1 MRTKRSDGMQC
12 HYEVSLWNEE
22 LSCRDRKKQRAAG
35 KKAVCSLKA
44 DALFRKSA
52 AQQITQTVILPVHAL
67 YAVF

>member
-12 HYEVSLWNEE
+12 HYGIKN
-22 LSCRDRKKQRAAG
+22 DRAATE
-35 KKAVCSLKA
+35 KTACSREKAVCSLKA

>member
-1 MRTKRSDGMQC
+1 MACSVITKC
-12 HYEVSLWNEE
+12 HYGMKNYRAATE
-22 LSCRDRKKQRAAG
+22 KKQRAAG